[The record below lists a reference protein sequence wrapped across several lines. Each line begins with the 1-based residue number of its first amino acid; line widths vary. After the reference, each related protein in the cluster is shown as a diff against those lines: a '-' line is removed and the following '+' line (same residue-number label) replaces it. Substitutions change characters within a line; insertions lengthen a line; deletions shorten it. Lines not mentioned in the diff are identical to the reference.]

1 MPLQPG
7 NPANQFALPSVGI
20 SHLDSGFR
28 RADDEVTQAV
38 YRISQI
44 HTISPVEL
52 VRETANDP
60 ELEFV
65 RQALLSNQLRR
76 LPEPYRSYRNNL
88 STRYGLLFHDDRVII
103 PSGLQSNF
111 VNLLHRDHAGV
122 QRMMDSARML
132 SGSSW
137 IRT

>member
-44 HTISPVEL
+44 HTISPAEL
-52 VRETANDP
+52 VRETENDHK
-60 ELEFV
+60 LEFV
-65 RQALLSNQLRR
+65 RQALLSKQLGR
-76 LPEPYRSYRNNL
+76 LPEPYRNNL
-88 STRYGLLFHDDRVII
+88 STQYGLLFHDDRVII
-103 PSGLQSNF
+103 LAGLQSTF
-111 VNLLHRDHAGV
+111 VKLLHRDYAGV
-122 QRMMDSARML
+122 ERMKDIAS
-132 SGSSW
+132 
-137 IRT
+137 